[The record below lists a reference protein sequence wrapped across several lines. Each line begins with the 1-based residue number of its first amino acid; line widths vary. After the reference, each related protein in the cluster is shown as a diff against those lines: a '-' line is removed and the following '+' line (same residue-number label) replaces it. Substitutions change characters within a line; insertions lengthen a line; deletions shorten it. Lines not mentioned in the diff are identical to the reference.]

1 MAKHLLNSAEV
12 LILLEKDIK
21 RVGSQLQWARQM
33 GVDRTNV
40 NAILRRRR
48 EPTPQVLRALGL
60 ETVSEP
66 TAAEVINRL
75 REAVERA
82 GSQSEFSRFTG
93 ALRTHVNN
101 VLNGRRQ
108 PGPEIYKALQLTRVV
123 RYAPK
128 KTRC

>member
-1 MAKHLLNSAEV
+1 M
-12 LILLEKDIK
+12 EKDIK